1 MVLLSGRAG
10 DKLNCPIDEERG
22 ERTWAGCAHVDVDVD
37 VDVVGTGEC
46 RVHAC
51 PTFEAAGKS
60 RLKLHGRQ
68 AACGHSGRCR
78 IG

>member
-1 MVLLSGRAG
+1 MVLLSGQAG

-22 ERTWAGCAHVDVDVD
+22 ERTWAGCARVDVD

-46 RVHAC
+46 VVHAR
-51 PTFEAAGKS
+51 PTLDAAGKF
-60 RLKLHGRQ
+60 RLKSHVRQ
-68 AACGHSGRCR
+68 AVCAHDGRCC